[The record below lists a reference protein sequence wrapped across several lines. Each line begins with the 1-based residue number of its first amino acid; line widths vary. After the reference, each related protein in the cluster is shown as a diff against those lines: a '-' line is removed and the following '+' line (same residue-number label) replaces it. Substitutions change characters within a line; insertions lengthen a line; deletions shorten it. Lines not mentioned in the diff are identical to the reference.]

1 MIEMKPVGATNN
13 SFSRIIN
20 ALTPHLMDAEG
31 NDLFDDV
38 RVERYKDRSDGAIT
52 VVMTPSAESCVRDA
66 DKVTQFWFFVQRYDV
81 LEGQTVH
88 IPLE

>member
-1 MIEMKPVGATNN
+1 
-13 SFSRIIN
+13 
-20 ALTPHLMDAEG
+20 
-31 NDLFDDV
+31 
-38 RVERYKDRSDGAIT
+38 
-52 VVMTPSAESCVRDA
+52 MTPSAESCVRDA